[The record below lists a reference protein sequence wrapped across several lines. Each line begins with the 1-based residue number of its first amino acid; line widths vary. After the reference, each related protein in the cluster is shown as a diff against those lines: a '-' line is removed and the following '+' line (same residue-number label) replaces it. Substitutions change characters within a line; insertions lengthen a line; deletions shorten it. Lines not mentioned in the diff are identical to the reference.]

1 MIRRQPPGAER
12 FHWVQYT
19 TVCLYSKVCVEKAA
33 LGGVL
38 PVVLPI
44 LPAVQAKYYTWYILH
59 PRKTVDFPNP
69 CGNFSTKPRPTTPK
83 AKVVRPEQIR
93 VAIFPQK
100 SHPEARQI
108 TEMRYNYLKLDLVVY
123 RVGERSRTNPTNK
136 LWEKKMYPGAKKVS
150 IFSEN
155 PLTHR
160 ILPVQSLTEHRT
172 PNTEHRTP
180 NTEHRTYRI
189 NPFKYSKYIWSMEA
203 SGKFLSQGM
212 CRWSFS
218 FKSVFTMERQE
229 AQHGLRVTDH
239 RESVGAGA

>member
-1 MIRRQPPGAER
+1 
-12 FHWVQYT
+12 
-19 TVCLYSKVCVEKAA
+19 
-33 LGGVL
+33 
-38 PVVLPI
+38 
-44 LPAVQAKYYTWYILH
+44 
-59 PRKTVDFPNP
+59 
-69 CGNFSTKPRPTTPK
+69 
-83 AKVVRPEQIR
+83 
-93 VAIFPQK
+93 
-100 SHPEARQI
+100 
-108 TEMRYNYLKLDLVVY
+108 
-123 RVGERSRTNPTNK
+123 
-136 LWEKKMYPGAKKVS
+136 MYPGAKKVS
-150 IFSEN
+150 IFFKN

-160 ILPVQSLTEHRT
+160 ILPVQSLNTEHRTQNTEHRT